1 MQEQHRKNNWHKS
14 QKRGLVKDDNS
25 EQSRRRGRTSRNESS
40 YTYRKTFGPTNK
52 DSWKCYKRRRQAGA
66 AFRIKKKTE
75 GGQLLVPFVRPQLFF
90 CKRVDWSKSKVEPAA
105 NTVAIVAF
113 EIYLASAAVS

>member
-1 MQEQHRKNNWHKS
+1 MIIVNSQE
-14 QKRGLVKDDNS
+14 GEGELVGMSPHIHIERHLDL
-25 EQSRRRGRTSRNESS
+25 QI
-40 YTYRKTFGPTNK
+40 KTLENATRDADKLERP
-52 DSWKCYKRRRQAGA
+52 
-66 AFRIKKKTE
+66 FRIKKKTE

>member
-1 MQEQHRKNNWHKS
+1 MIIVNSQE
-14 QKRGLVKDDNS
+14 GEGELVGMSPHIHIERHLDL
-25 EQSRRRGRTSRNESS
+25 QI
-40 YTYRKTFGPTNK
+40 KTR
-52 DSWKCYKRRRQAGA
+52 KCYKRRRQAGA

>member
-1 MQEQHRKNNWHKS
+1 MIIVNSQEGEEELVGMSPHI
-14 QKRGLVKDDNS
+14 KRHLDL
-25 EQSRRRGRTSRNESS
+25 QI
-40 YTYRKTFGPTNK
+40 KTLENATRDADKLERP
-52 DSWKCYKRRRQAGA
+52 
-66 AFRIKKKTE
+66 FRIKKKTE

-90 CKRVDWSKSKVEPAA
+90 CKRVDGSKSKVEPAA